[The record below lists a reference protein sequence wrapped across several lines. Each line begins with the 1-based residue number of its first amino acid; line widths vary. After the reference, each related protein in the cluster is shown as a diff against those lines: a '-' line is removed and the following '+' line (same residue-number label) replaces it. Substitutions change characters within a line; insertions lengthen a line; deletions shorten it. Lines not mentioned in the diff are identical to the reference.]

1 MVARRSRGC
10 AQVTAAAVAALRETD
25 PALEVTYRDLA
36 DEPLVHLT
44 PAALPNDHPLAALA
58 TAHDPA
64 AQAVSA
70 RVLEEFVAAD
80 VVVLGVPMYNFAIP
94 SQVKGWF
101 DRLPVPG
108 KTFTYG
114 EQGAV
119 GLAGAKRVIIALSR
133 GGFYGT
139 GMPKAKKD
147 HVEPVLRSV
156 FGSAV
161 VASRREETTRRWWV
175 ASRLYVRRCAR
186 LFARRIGG

>member
-1 MVARRSRGC
+1 M
-10 AQVTAAAVAALRETD
+10 AALRETD

-80 VVVLGVPMYNFAIP
+80 VVVLGVPMYNFTIP
-94 SQVKGWF
+94 SQVKAWF

-133 GGFYGT
+133 GGFYGA
-139 GMPKAKKD
+139 GMPNAKKD
-147 HVEPVLRSV
+147 HVEPVLRTV
-156 FGSAV
+156 FGLMGITNLEFI
-161 VASRREETTRRWWV
+161 VAEGVRISPELAEKALAEALAAARELT
-175 ASRLYVRRCAR
+175 AA
-186 LFARRIGG
+186 